1 MDDELF
7 QAAELEQRKAG
18 ADEYGGAAFKPPG
31 AGGGFS
37 IANLFA
43 SKTTTTSSSSKPPI
57 FKGRNHQG
65 SCKTTYHRIRAGIIT
80 FNHEVQ
86 FYSVH
91 LPSSRASSSSS
102 SSSSSDPI
110 QIHVCGGGVDPF
122 APLPPDQWLYP
133 VTASSPDEQCPL
145 DMLLQRLPELIASMS
160 LSMFSSHYPHQ
171 QTPDNGY
178 AAAEVSSRSPRGESP
193 CCPTA
198 AVKAAI
204 DGLRRSGGRLTVI
217 TSSHSNSGYGA
228 LPKMREKVSMY
239 GAKEE
244 INLYGYSS
252 AILSRNSSSVLG
264 DSTAAAIASAA
275 SVVSS
280 SSSSS
285 SSSSQKQV
293 IAVEEYRS
301 SCLEYKAIADECV
314 QSMMCLT
321 VVSCLGDDHLDGGA
335 FHDTALLGDA
345 VLMTGGRQH
354 LVTGAMIREENVYRL
369 EQQLLCDIDQAAA
382 SEAVVKLR
390 TSIGIRVD
398 SILGPGVYCP
408 VKNESELCGIDQHS
422 TFLFT
427 LSHDSSL
434 KEDDKVHLQLAVLHT
449 TLNGRRKVRVHNLT
463 MIVSNKHNIVFRN
476 SDIEAVVVSLMK
488 VAVDKALMYP
498 LTEEVRGARAFLDSA
513 VTNALH
519 KYRVHCSPN
528 SSKAQLILPESLKVL
543 PVYTLGMLKHPALLV
558 NTSSSSAVGSTLF
571 NNNSTASTQSLQLSS
586 NSYNGSTSRT
596 TRPLALTPN
605 NESALSRVAVRAH
618 EVSPVHSSYTRQLS
632 LI

>member
-1 MDDELF
+1 MDEEFF

-18 ADEYGGAAFKPPG
+18 ADEYGGAKSSAFKPPG

-43 SKTTTTSSSSKPPI
+43 SKTTASSSSSKPPI
-57 FKGRNHQG
+57 FKDRSQG
-65 SCKTTYHRIRAGIIT
+65 SCKSTYHRIKAGIIT

-91 LPSSRASSSSS
+91 LPSSRASSSS
-102 SSSSSDPI
+102 DPI
-110 QIHVCGGGVDPF
+110 QIHVCGGGMDPF

-133 VTASSPDEQCPL
+133 VTAPSPDEQCPL
-145 DMLLQRLPELIASMS
+145 DVLLERLPELIASMS
-160 LSMFSSHYPHQ
+160 LSMPSSHYPHQ

-204 DGLRRSGGRLTVI
+204 DGLQCSGGRLTVI
-217 TSSHSNSGYGA
+217 TSSHSNCGYGA
-228 LPKMREKVSMY
+228 LSKMREKVSMY

-252 AILSRNSSSVLG
+252 AILSRSSSVLG

-275 SVVSS
+275 SVVSNSS

-293 IAVEEYRS
+293 TAMEEYRS

-314 QSMMCLT
+314 QSMVCLNM
-321 VVSCLGDDHLDGGA
+321 VACLGDDHLDGGA
-335 FHDTALLGDA
+335 FLDTALLGDA
-345 VLMTGGRQH
+345 VLLTGGRQH
-354 LVTGAMIREENVYRL
+354 FVTGAMIKEENVFRL
-369 EQQLLCDIDQAAA
+369 EQQLLCDIDQTAA

-498 LTEEVRGARAFLDSA
+498 LTEEVKGARAFLDSA

-543 PVYTLGMLKHPALLV
+543 PVYTLGMLKHPALQV
-558 NTSSSSAVGSTLF
+558 NMSSSSSSSSAVGSTLF
-571 NNNSTASTQSLQLSS
+571 NNNSTASTQSLLLSNNS
-586 NSYNGSTSRT
+586 NNYSSSSSSRT
-596 TRPLALTPN
+596 RLIPN

-618 EVSPVHSSYTRQLS
+618 EVSPLH
-632 LI
+632 